1 MSFGINLLLR
11 HRHVRLRYLNE
22 YHTSTNALWII
33 PISCFLSW
41 TSLPKPVLSCEHTT
55 MITVWFKE
63 QPFTTLIISDTINN
77 EGYRT
82 HNRKISDTY
91 TNQKHCKI
99 QHYPIQSILAVMFI
113 HGVRRAMVQKFGFSI
128 STLHNISQ
136 PHIRRQSFL
145 SITHCAGRYYVAFF
159 YTHIQ
164 FQNLILHL
172 RFSP

>member
-1 MSFGINLLLR
+1 
-11 HRHVRLRYLNE
+11 
-22 YHTSTNALWII
+22 
-33 PISCFLSW
+33 
-41 TSLPKPVLSCEHTT
+41 

-82 HNRKISDTY
+82 HNRKISDTCID
-91 TNQKHCKI
+91 QKHCKI

-159 YTHIQ
+159 
-164 FQNLILHL
+164 ILVSNSKTSYCTQGFPHNINFIYKACKYIL
-172 RFSP
+172 QRVAIE